1 MAEQTPSREVA
12 ERPAPKRDTTRIRPV
27 DRPRETDRL
36 PLPAPS
42 GFRVVVCAPLL
53 DLDGTT
59 LYTRTVLRALRDSG
73 DRVMLVSPG
82 GPLMETLNGAYHE
95 HAEIPADRKLGL
107 FARRNLRNAVD
118 EFEPDLIHAVMPD
131 PSLPAV
137 RLANQFGC
145 PLAVSVHGVKPDETP
160 APDDQDYDA
169 YIASDHGVRQVLL
182 NACSLDRDRTTL
194 VPNCVYP
201 ERKPLER
208 DFTNTRRRPVVGWI
222 GPLTAGCGYHCFI
235 EAAMKIQGR
244 GLDTMFSILGSGPEA
259 RGVRDAVE
267 ERGMLQRI
275 VVVDG
280 LFDYSNIWSPFDI
293 VVVDSRQQASELMVL
308 HAMANGRPVVATE
321 GNAIFGVIDD
331 GVDGVIVPRDDPDTL
346 AERLLML
353 VQNPAERFRMGLAGF
368 TKIEEQYR
376 PPDMAAAIN
385 LVYSMMLKEEP
396 LPKSFET
403 ARVSKR
409 K

>member
-1 MAEQTPSREVA
+1 
-12 ERPAPKRDTTRIRPV
+12 
-27 DRPRETDRL
+27 
-36 PLPAPS
+36 
-42 GFRVVVCAPLL
+42 
-53 DLDGTT
+53 
-59 LYTRTVLRALRDSG
+59 
-73 DRVMLVSPG
+73 
-82 GPLMETLNGAYHE
+82 
-95 HAEIPADRKLGL
+95 
-107 FARRNLRNAVD
+107 
-118 EFEPDLIHAVMPD
+118 
-131 PSLPAV
+131 
-137 RLANQFGC
+137 
-145 PLAVSVHGVKPDETP
+145 
-160 APDDQDYDA
+160 
-169 YIASDHGVRQVLL
+169 
-182 NACSLDRDRTTL
+182 
-194 VPNCVYP
+194 
-201 ERKPLER
+201 
-208 DFTNTRRRPVVGWI
+208 
-222 GPLTAGCGYHCFI
+222 
-235 EAAMKIQGR
+235 MKIQGR

-353 VQNPAERFRMGLAGF
+353 VQNPSERFRMGLAGF
-368 TKIEEQYR
+368 AKIEEQYR